1 MGIRPKFDLNGENN
15 GLEQDSR
22 TGSRGKK
29 QAGFDVH
36 TIFNTKTRHPLTREG
51 QLI

>member
-1 MGIRPKFDLNGENN
+1 MVRNKATGPAVAGE
-15 GLEQDSR
+15 
-22 TGSRGKK
+22 K